1 MVAVSSAPLEAEC
14 DRTRLCLLLAA
25 WRTLSVPDFSVLVRT
40 MVMMFANQVVGRYGE
55 VHGRDGK
62 QQAWPT
68 DRQAE
73 VLYPKQLSCEHLLCI
88 YVQCEDSADRIHGI
102 QGGLQMSVDVRHS
115 PEVFE

>member
-1 MVAVSSAPLEAEC
+1 
-14 DRTRLCLLLAA
+14 
-25 WRTLSVPDFSVLVRT
+25 
-40 MVMMFANQVVGRYGE
+40 MFANQVVGRYGK
-55 VHGRDGK
+55 VHGRDCK
-62 QQAWPT
+62 QQAWPM

-102 QGGLQMSVDVRHS
+102 LGGLQMSVEVRHS